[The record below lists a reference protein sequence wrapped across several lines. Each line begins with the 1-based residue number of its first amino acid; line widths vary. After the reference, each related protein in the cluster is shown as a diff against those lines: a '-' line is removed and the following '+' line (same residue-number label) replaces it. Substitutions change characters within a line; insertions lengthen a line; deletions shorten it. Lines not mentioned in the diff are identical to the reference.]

1 MPSGWDLYIYSNDG
15 QTTYYSSSGNGPAE
29 TLSVTSTGAN
39 RIRSGTTTTIYTYDM
54 PGTFVGFSSVPNAN
68 HIEYYPGQ
76 TYPLSSG
83 SYALYEVVPTTY
95 RYTTYGGEEVQVE
108 SAIRDMNGWRIDTK
122 YTVYAQVPLSI
133 IGSQQY
139 NINFSDLHLGSYT
152 LGSET
157 IQRIPRIIEIYDS
170 SGNLIQTDVKVDT
183 ANSKIVIYPIGVST
197 DTWTVRITAW

>member
-1 MPSGWDLYIYSNDG
+1 MDRWAFAICI
-15 QTTYYSSSGNGPAE
+15 YYSHGDRGG
-29 TLSVTSTGAN
+29 LK
-39 RIRSGTTTTIYTYDM
+39 M
-54 PGTFVGFSSVPNAN
+54 
-68 HIEYYPGQ
+68 
-76 TYPLSSG
+76 
-83 SYALYEVVPTTY
+83 PTTY
-95 RYTTYGGEEVQVE
+95 RYTTYGGEKVQVE
-108 SAIRDMNGWRIDTK
+108 SAIRDVNGWRIDTR